1 MRPERILVSGGTGL
15 VGRFI
20 VERLL
25 GDGREVALFGR
36 NRPAPD
42 TFRVPLRFVEGSL
55 EPGGDWRPAFAGFDG
70 FVHAA
75 FDHLPGRFRGGE
87 GDDAAGFVR
96 RNRDGTAALFE
107 AAGAAG
113 VARIVF
119 LSSRAVYG
127 DRRPARR
134 LLETTTAE
142 PDTLYGEVKL
152 AGERHLSTLA
162 ATGLVGASLRATGVY
177 GPAPPGRAHK
187 WAGLFADFLAGRP
200 VEPRVATEVHGDDVA
215 AAVSLLLDAPAALV
229 AGRAFNVS
237 DLTVDR
243 HDLLTLAGR
252 AAGRS
257 LPLPHRADAT
267 ALSVMATDRLMAL
280 GWRPRGSAGLEA
292 FVRSVVGSDD
302 AMGQS

>member
-1 MRPERILVSGGTGL
+1 MRPQRILVSGGTGM

-25 GDGREVALFGR
+25 ADGREVMLFGR

-42 TFRVPLRFVEGSL
+42 TFLKPVPFVEGSL
-55 EPGGDWRPAFAGFDG
+55 EPGIDWRPAFAGVDG

-75 FDHLPGRFRGGE
+75 FDHLADRFRGGE

-96 RNRDGTAALFE
+96 RNRDGTAALFD
-107 AAGAAG
+107 AAAAAG

-134 LLETTTAE
+134 LLETTPAA

-152 AGERHLSTLA
+152 AAERHLSSLNDA
-162 ATGLVGASLRATGVY
+162 GLVGASLRVTGVY

-187 WAGLFADFLAGRP
+187 WAGLFADALAGRP

-215 AAVSLLLDAPAALV
+215 AAVSLLLDAPADQV

-237 DLTVDR
+237 DLVVDR
-243 HDLLTLAGR
+243 HDLLAMLGR
-252 AAGRS
+252 ATGRS
-257 LPLPHRADAT
+257 LPLPARADAA
-267 ALSVMATDRLMAL
+267 ALSVMATDRLAAL
-280 GWRPRGSAGLEA
+280 GWRPRGLVGLEA
-292 FVRSVVGSDD
+292 FVRD
-302 AMGQS
+302 AAR